1 MGDGER
7 GPLLVEMAWTRV
19 VARTDRGRIGPE
31 ELLVVI
37 RGLDEDGAT
46 KHDYYLSDAPP
57 ETLPGVLARVAKAE
71 HRVERCLQRGKSE
84 AGLAECQVRTWSG
97 WHHHQALSLI
107 AAWFLVQEARRG
119 KKGDAGADG
128 AAGARRAG
136 VAAAV
141 GVRLRRAGAGRP

>member
-1 MGDGER
+1 
-7 GPLLVEMAWTRV
+7 
-19 VARTDRGRIGPE
+19 
-31 ELLVVI
+31 LVVI
-37 RGLDEDGAT
+37 RRLDEEGTT

-84 AGLAECQVRTWSG
+84 AGLAESQVRTWSG

-107 AAWFLVQEARRG
+107 ATWFLVQESRRG

-128 AAGARRAG
+128 AAGAHRSG
-136 VAAAV
+136 FAAAC
-141 GVRLRRAGAGRP
+141 GVRL